1 MNAFAADI
9 SVAVAANFAA
19 PLKALAQVFE
29 RDSGHRVLAS
39 VGSTGALYA
48 QVVNG
53 APFHVFLSADDR
65 TPSRLESEGRAVAGT
80 RFVYATGR
88 LALWSAQPG
97 RVDPQGQVLA
107 REPSSRLAVANPKLA
122 PYGAAALEVL
132 ERLGQRER
140 WQGRMVQGENIAQV
154 HQFVASGNAGL
165 GFVALS
171 QVMRAGV
178 WTSGSGWVVPQTLH
192 TPLRQ
197 EAVLLHKGASQ
208 PGARAFLDFL
218 KSEPARRIIAEYGHE
233 P

>member
-1 MNAFAADI
+1 MA
-9 SVAVAANFAA
+9 SNFAA
-19 PLKALAQVFE
+19 PLKVLAQAFE
-29 RDSGHRVLAS
+29 RETGHRVLPS
-39 VGSTGALYA
+39 IGSTGALYA
-48 QVVNG
+48 QVVHG

-65 TPSRLESEGRAVAGT
+65 TPARLESEGRSVAGT

-97 RVDPQGQVLA
+97 LVDPQGQVLA
-107 REPSSRLAVANPKLA
+107 RDASARLAVANPKLA
-122 PYGAAALEVL
+122 PYGVAALEVL

-140 WQGRMVQGENIAQV
+140 WQARLIQGENIAQV

-171 QVMRAGV
+171 QVMQTGV
-178 WTSGSGWVVPQTLH
+178 WPSGSGWVVPQNLH

-197 EAVLLHKGASQ
+197 EAVLLQRGASQ
-208 PGARAFLDFL
+208 PAARAFLDFL
-218 KSEPARRIIAEYGHE
+218 KSEPARRIIAAYGYE